1 MVTNKMLTFIYFWEV
16 NVVIQ
21 NRIKVLR
28 AERDWTQ
35 EILANKLDITRQSVA
50 SIEKGKYS
58 LSLDLAFKIAKTF
71 NVDLIDVFQDEE
83 DK

>member
-1 MVTNKMLTFIYFWEV
+1 MIK
-16 NVVIQ
+16 

-35 EILANKLDITRQSVA
+35 ETLAKKLDITRQSIA

-58 LSLDLAFKIAKTF
+58 LSLELAFKIARTF
-71 NVDLIDVFQDEE
+71 NVDLIDVFRDEE
-83 DK
+83 EK